1 MSETSLVI
9 LIIPVFIVCFV
20 LFWSLIVLLISRL
33 AGWAELARQ
42 YPARGPATGRT
53 FAMRSARFGLL
64 GSYRNCL
71 TVTLSLAGIH
81 MQPMIVFRMGHPP
94 LLIPW
99 TAIVSLS
106 RRDVM
111 FSPAA
116 RLKVKD
122 AETGGVKEITFYG
135 GALVEALEAHA
146 RTYKI
151 DQE

>member
-1 MSETSLVI
+1 MSENNLI
-9 LIIPVFIVCFV
+9 FLIIPVFIVCFG
-20 LFWSLIVLLISRL
+20 LFWSLIVYLISRL
-33 AGWAELARQ
+33 AGWAKLAHQ
-42 YPARGPATGRT
+42 YPAQGPATGRT
-53 FAMRSARFGLL
+53 FAMRSARFGLF

-71 TVTLSLAGIH
+71 TITLSTVGIH
-81 MQPMIVFRMGHPP
+81 MQPMILFRVGHPP

-106 RRDVM
+106 RRDLM
-111 FSPAA
+111 FSPGA
-116 RLKVKD
+116 RLKVRD
-122 AETGGVKEITFYG
+122 AETGSVKEITFYG